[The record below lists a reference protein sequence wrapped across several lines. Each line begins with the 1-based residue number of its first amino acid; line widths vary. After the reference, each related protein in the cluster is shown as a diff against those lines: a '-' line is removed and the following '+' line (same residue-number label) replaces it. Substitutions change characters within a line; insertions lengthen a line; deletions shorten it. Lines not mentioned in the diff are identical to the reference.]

1 MGCTLY
7 DLIIRNGTLVD
18 PAQGINTQKDIALTG
33 GRVAAVIDPGSGVA
47 AKHTL
52 DVRGLYV
59 LPGLIDLH
67 VHVFSGV
74 SHYGIDVDPT
84 CLARGV
90 TTVLD
95 AGSSGALTFPGFRKF
110 IIDVSQ
116 TRLYAL
122 LNISAMGMVSGSETI
137 PPLGEL
143 EDLRYSNVE
152 TAVRMIEANR
162 DRILGVKVRLSNF
175 LAADGKNELQA
186 LLRAREAAESV
197 RLPLMVHSPLSSI
210 PTERILDELR
220 PGDILTHC
228 VHGHGAGGIMSDDLK
243 VLPAVRKKVEQ
254 GLRLDVGHGRGS
266 FTFRVARAALEQG
279 VVPGTISSDLHTYN
293 LHGPVFDLVT
303 TMDKFLHIGME
314 LYEVVRRV
322 TSTPAEVLGMPEE
335 IGTLKPGAYA
345 DIVVLA
351 LQEGEFELTDA
362 FGITETG
369 HYHLEPCYIFR
380 GGRQVG
386 VLPRPESSGDYFG
399 PPEFPGQI
407 KP

>member
-1 MGCTLY
+1 MY

-84 CLARGV
+84 CLSRGV

-186 LLRAREAAESV
+186 LLRAREAAEAV

-322 TSTPAEVLGMPEE
+322 TSTPAEVLDMPDE

-345 DIVVLA
+345 DIVVLEM
-351 LQEGEFELTDA
+351 QEGEFDLTDT
-362 FGITETG
+362 FGVTETG
-369 HYHLEPCYIFR
+369 HYHLEPRYIFR

-386 VLPRPESSGDYFG
+386 VLPRPESSGDYFQ
-399 PPEFPGQI
+399 PPEIPEPI

>member
-1 MGCTLY
+1 MY
-7 DLIIRNGTLVD
+7 DLVIRNGTLVD
-18 PAQGINTQKDIALTG
+18 PGQGIHGDKDVAVTG
-33 GRVAAVIDPGSGVA
+33 GRVAAVLDRGAEAI

-74 SHYGIDVDPT
+74 THYGIDVDPT

-110 IIDVSQ
+110 VIDASQ

-122 LNISAMGMVSGSETI
+122 LNISAMGMVSGQETV

-143 EDLRYSNVE
+143 EDLRYVDVDS
-152 TAVRMIEANR
+152 AVQMIERNR
-162 DRILGVKVRLSNF
+162 DRILGVKVRLSEN
-175 LAADGKNELQA
+175 LAADGKNELPA
-186 LLRAREAAESV
+186 LLRAREAAEAV
-197 RLPLMVHSPLSSI
+197 RLPLMVHSPVSSI

-228 VHGHGAGGIMSDDLK
+228 VHGHGAGGIMDDDLK

-293 LHGPVFDLVT
+293 LQGPVFDLVT
-303 TMDKFLHIGME
+303 TMDKFLHMGME
-314 LYEVVRRV
+314 LSEVVRRV

-335 IGTLKPGAYA
+335 IGTLKPGAFA
-345 DIVVLA
+345 DIAVLEM
-351 LQEGEFELTDA
+351 QEGEFDLTDT
-362 FGITETG
+362 FGVTETG
-369 HYHLEPCYIFR
+369 HYHLEPRYIFR
-380 GGRQVG
+380 GGQQVG
-386 VLPRPESSGDYFG
+386 VLPRPESSGDYFA
-399 PPEFPGQI
+399 PPDIPVPKGSEQ
-407 KP
+407 

>member
-1 MGCTLY
+1 MY

-122 LNISAMGMVSGSETI
+122 LNISSMGMVSGSETI

-186 LLRAREAAESV
+186 LLRAREAAEAV

-266 FTFRVARAALEQG
+266 FTFRVARAVLEQG

-322 TSTPAEVLGMPEE
+322 TSTPAEVLDMPEE

-345 DIVVLA
+345 DIVVLEM
-351 LQEGEFELTDA
+351 QEGEFDLTDT
-362 FGITETG
+362 FGVTETG
-369 HYHLEPCYIFR
+369 QYHLEPRYIFR

-386 VLPRPESSGDYFG
+386 VLPRPESSGDYFQ
-399 PPEFPGQI
+399 PPEIPEPI

>member
-1 MGCTLY
+1 MY
-7 DLIIRNGTLVD
+7 DLIIRNGTLID

-33 GRVAAVIDPGSGVA
+33 GRVAAIFDPGSGVA

-122 LNISAMGMVSGSETI
+122 LNISAMGMVSGSETV

-143 EDLRYSNVE
+143 EDLRYSNIE

-186 LLRAREAAESV
+186 LLRAREAAEAV

-314 LYEVVRRV
+314 LHEVVRRV
-322 TSTPAEVLGMPEE
+322 TSTPAEVLGMPEG

-345 DIVVLA
+345 DIVVLEM
-351 LQEGEFELTDA
+351 QEGEFDLTDT

-369 HYHLEPCYIFR
+369 HYHLEPRYIFR

-386 VLPRPESSGDYFG
+386 VLPRPVSSGDYFE
-399 PPEFPGQI
+399 PPEIPERV

>member
-1 MGCTLY
+1 MY

-122 LNISAMGMVSGSETI
+122 LNISSLGMVSGSETI

-186 LLRAREAAESV
+186 LLRAREAAEAV

-266 FTFRVARAALEQG
+266 FTFRVARAVLEQG

-322 TSTPAEVLGMPEE
+322 TSTPAEVLDMPEE

-345 DIVVLA
+345 DIVVLEM
-351 LQEGEFELTDA
+351 QEGEFDLTDT
-362 FGITETG
+362 FGVTETG
-369 HYHLEPCYIFR
+369 HYHLEPRYIFR

-386 VLPRPESSGDYFG
+386 VLPRPESSGDYFQ
-399 PPEFPGQI
+399 PPEIPEPI

>member
-1 MGCTLY
+1 MY

-33 GRVAAVIDPGSGVA
+33 GRVSAVIDPGSGVA
-47 AKHTL
+47 SKHTL

-152 TAVRMIEANR
+152 TAVRMIEENR

-186 LLRAREAAESV
+186 LLRAREAAEAV

-322 TSTPAEVLGMPEE
+322 TSTPAEVLDMPEE

-345 DIVVLA
+345 DIVVLEM
-351 LQEGEFELTDA
+351 QEGEFDMTDT
-362 FGITETG
+362 FGVTETG
-369 HYHLEPCYIFR
+369 HYHLEPRYIFR

-386 VLPRPESSGDYFG
+386 VLPRPESSGDYFQ
-399 PPEFPGQI
+399 PPEIPEPI

>member
-1 MGCTLY
+1 MY

-33 GRVAAVIDPGSGVA
+33 GRVSAVIDPGSGVA

-152 TAVRMIEANR
+152 TAVRMIEENR

-186 LLRAREAAESV
+186 LLRAREAAEAV

-228 VHGHGAGGIMSDDLK
+228 VHGHGAGGIMSHDLK

-266 FTFRVARAALEQG
+266 FTFRVARATLEQG

-322 TSTPAEVLGMPEE
+322 TSTPAEVLDMPEE

-345 DIVVLA
+345 DIVVLEM
-351 LQEGEFELTDA
+351 QEGEFDLTDT
-362 FGITETG
+362 FGVTETG
-369 HYHLEPCYIFR
+369 HYHLEPRYIFR

-386 VLPRPESSGDYFG
+386 VLPRPESSGDYFQ
-399 PPEFPGQI
+399 PPEIPEPI

>member
-1 MGCTLY
+1 MY

-18 PAQGINTQKDIALTG
+18 PAQGINTQKDIALTS
-33 GRVAAVIDPGSGVA
+33 GRVAAILDPGSGVA

-143 EDLRYSNVE
+143 EDLRYCNVE

-186 LLRAREAAESV
+186 LLHAREAAEAV
-197 RLPLMVHSPLSSI
+197 RMPLMVHSPLSSI

-279 VVPGTISSDLHTYN
+279 VAPGTISSDLHTYN

-335 IGTLKPGAYA
+335 IGTLKPGANA
-345 DIVVLA
+345 DIVVLD
-351 LQEGEFELTDA
+351 LQEGEFELTDT

-399 PPEFPGQI
+399 PPALPGPS

>member
-1 MGCTLY
+1 MY

-186 LLRAREAAESV
+186 LLRAREAAEAV

-228 VHGHGAGGIMSDDLK
+228 VHGHGVGGIMSDDLK

-322 TSTPAEVLGMPEE
+322 TSTPAEVLDMPEE

-345 DIVVLA
+345 DIVVLEM
-351 LQEGEFELTDA
+351 QEGEFDLTDT
-362 FGITETG
+362 FGVTETG
-369 HYHLEPCYIFR
+369 HYHLEPRYIFR

-386 VLPRPESSGDYFG
+386 VLPRPESSGDYFQ
-399 PPEFPGQI
+399 PPEIPEPI

>member
-1 MGCTLY
+1 MY

-33 GRVAAVIDPGSGVA
+33 GRVAAVIDPASGVA

-162 DRILGVKVRLSNF
+162 DRILGVKVRLSDF

-186 LLRAREAAESV
+186 LLRAREAAEAV

-243 VLPAVRKKVEQ
+243 VLPAVREKVEQ

-314 LYEVVRRV
+314 LHEVVRRV
-322 TSTPAEVLGMPEE
+322 TSTPAEVLDMPEE
-335 IGTLKPGAYA
+335 IGTLKPGAYG
-345 DIVVLA
+345 DIVVLEM
-351 LQEGEFELTDA
+351 QEGEFDLTDA
-362 FGITETG
+362 FGVTETG
-369 HYHLEPCYIFR
+369 HYHLEPRYIFR

-386 VLPRPESSGDYFG
+386 VLPRPESSGDYFQ
-399 PPEFPGQI
+399 PPEIPEPI

>member
-1 MGCTLY
+1 MY

-33 GRVAAVIDPGSGVA
+33 GRVSAVIDPGSGVA

-152 TAVRMIEANR
+152 TAVRMIEENR

-186 LLRAREAAESV
+186 LLRAREAAEAV

-266 FTFRVARAALEQG
+266 FTFRVARATLEQG

-322 TSTPAEVLGMPEE
+322 TSTPAEVLDMPEE

-345 DIVVLA
+345 DIVVLEM
-351 LQEGEFELTDA
+351 QEGEFDLTDT
-362 FGITETG
+362 FGVTETG
-369 HYHLEPCYIFR
+369 HYHLEPRYIFR

-386 VLPRPESSGDYFG
+386 VLPRPESSGDYFQ
-399 PPEFPGQI
+399 PPEIPEPI

>member
-1 MGCTLY
+1 MY

-18 PAQGINTQKDIALTG
+18 PAQGVNTQKDIALTG

-137 PPLGEL
+137 PSLGEL

-186 LLRAREAAESV
+186 LLRAREAAEAV

-322 TSTPAEVLGMPEE
+322 TSTPAEVLDMPEE

-345 DIVVLA
+345 DIVVLEM
-351 LQEGEFELTDA
+351 QEGEFDLTDT
-362 FGITETG
+362 FGVTETG
-369 HYHLEPCYIFR
+369 HYHLEPRYIFR

-386 VLPRPESSGDYFG
+386 VLPRPESSGDYFQ
-399 PPEFPGQI
+399 PPEIPEPI

>member
-1 MGCTLY
+1 MY

-33 GRVAAVIDPGSGVA
+33 GRVAAVIDPGSGVV

-137 PPLGEL
+137 PSLGEL

-186 LLRAREAAESV
+186 LLRAREAAEAV

-266 FTFRVARAALEQG
+266 FTFRVARAVLEQG
-279 VVPGTISSDLHTYN
+279 VFPGTISSDLHTYN

-322 TSTPAEVLGMPEE
+322 TSTPAEVLDMPEE

-345 DIVVLA
+345 DIVVLEM
-351 LQEGEFELTDA
+351 QEGEFDLTDT
-362 FGITETG
+362 FGVTETG
-369 HYHLEPCYIFR
+369 HYHLEPRYIFR

-386 VLPRPESSGDYFG
+386 VLPRPESSGDYFQ
-399 PPEFPGQI
+399 PPEIPEPI

>member
-1 MGCTLY
+1 MY

-122 LNISAMGMVSGSETI
+122 LNISSMGMVSGSETI

-186 LLRAREAAESV
+186 LLRAREAAEAV

-266 FTFRVARAALEQG
+266 FTFRVARAVLEQG

-322 TSTPAEVLGMPEE
+322 TSTPAEVLDMPEE

-345 DIVVLA
+345 DIVVLEM
-351 LQEGEFELTDA
+351 QEGEFDLTDT
-362 FGITETG
+362 FGVTETG
-369 HYHLEPCYIFR
+369 HYHLEPRYIFR

-386 VLPRPESSGDYFG
+386 VLPRPESSGDYFQ
-399 PPEFPGQI
+399 PPEIPEPI

>member
-1 MGCTLY
+1 LY
-7 DLIIRNGTLVD
+7 DLVIRNGKLID
-18 PAQGINTQKDIALTG
+18 PAQGIDAEKDVGITG
-33 GRVAAVIDPGSGVA
+33 GRVAAVLEPGTEAA

-59 LPGLIDLH
+59 VPGLIDLH

-74 SHYGIDVDPT
+74 THYGIDVDPT

-110 IIDVSQ
+110 VIDASQ

-122 LNISAMGMVSGSETI
+122 LNISALGLVSGQETV

-143 EDLRYSNVE
+143 EDLRYVDVD
-152 TAVRMIEANR
+152 TAVQMIEKNR
-162 DRILGVKVRLSNF
+162 DRILGVKVRLSEF
-175 LAADGKNELQA
+175 LAADGKNELPA
-186 LLRAREAAESV
+186 LKRAREAAEAV
-197 RLPLMVHSPLSSI
+197 RLPLMVHSPVSSI

-228 VHGHGAGGIMSDDLK
+228 VHGHGAGGIMDDDLN

-293 LHGPVFDLVT
+293 LQGPVFDLVT

-314 LYEVVRRV
+314 LSEVVRRV
-322 TSTPAEVLGMPEE
+322 TSTPAEVLGMPQE
-335 IGTLKPGAYA
+335 IGTLKPGAFA
-345 DIVVLA
+345 DIAVLEM
-351 LQEGEFELTDA
+351 QEGEFELTDT
-362 FGITETG
+362 FGVTETG
-369 HYHLEPCYIFR
+369 HYHLEPRYIFR
-380 GGRQVG
+380 GGQQVG
-386 VLPRPESSGDYFG
+386 VLPRPESSGDYFE
-399 PPEFPGQI
+399 PPDIP
-407 KP
+407 KPKSN

>member
-1 MGCTLY
+1 MY

-122 LNISAMGMVSGSETI
+122 LNISSMGMVSGSETI

-186 LLRAREAAESV
+186 LLRAREAAEAV

-266 FTFRVARAALEQG
+266 FTFRVARAVLEQG
-279 VVPGTISSDLHTYN
+279 VFPGTISSDLHTYN

-322 TSTPAEVLGMPEE
+322 TSTPAEVLDMPEE

-345 DIVVLA
+345 DIVVLEM
-351 LQEGEFELTDA
+351 QEGEFDLTDT
-362 FGITETG
+362 FGVTETG
-369 HYHLEPCYIFR
+369 QYHLEPRYIFR

-386 VLPRPESSGDYFG
+386 VLPRPKSSGDYFQ
-399 PPEFPGQI
+399 PPEIPEPI

>member
-33 GRVAAVIDPGSGVA
+33 GRVAAVIDPGPGVA

-143 EDLRYSNVE
+143 EDLRYSNAE

-186 LLRAREAAESV
+186 LLRAREAAEAV

-399 PPEFPGQI
+399 PPEFPGPI

>member
-1 MGCTLY
+1 MY
-7 DLIIRNGTLVD
+7 DLISRNGTLVD

-33 GRVAAVIDPGSGVA
+33 GRVAAVLEPNTEVE

-59 LPGLIDLH
+59 VPGLIDLH

-74 SHYGIDVDPT
+74 THYGIDVDPT

-110 IIDVSQ
+110 VIDASQ

-122 LNISAMGMVSGSETI
+122 LNISAMGLVSGAETV

-143 EDLRYSNVE
+143 EDLRYVDVE
-152 TAVRMIEANR
+152 SAVRMIEANR
-162 DRILGVKVRLSNF
+162 DRILGVKVRLSNC
-175 LAADGKNELQA
+175 LANDGKNEIPA
-186 LLRAREAAESV
+186 LLRAREAAEAV
-197 RLPLMVHSPLSSI
+197 RLPLMVHSPVSSI

-228 VHGHGAGGIMSDDLK
+228 VHGHGAGGIMDDDLK

-303 TMDKFLHIGME
+303 TMDKFLHIGMD
-314 LYEVVRRV
+314 LFEVVRRV
-322 TSTPAEVLGMPEE
+322 TSTPAEVLGMPDE
-335 IGTLKPGAYA
+335 IGTLKPGAFA
-345 DIVVLA
+345 DIAVLEM
-351 LQEGEFELTDA
+351 QDGEFDLTDT

-369 HYHLEPCYIFR
+369 HTHLEPRYIFR
-380 GGRQVG
+380 GGQQVG
-386 VLPRPESSGDYFG
+386 VLPRPDSSGDYFE
-399 PPEFPGQI
+399 PVKIPVSPHSE
-407 KP
+407 